1 MSEKLN
7 FRRGRSLLFV
17 LLVLGA
23 SSCVLRSAGADD
35 FDDAQALFNSGRY
48 AECIETAAAR
58 IDQRAWRESW
68 RRLKIRAELATGRY
82 CEALAT
88 LEMALERFPSSIH
101 LRLLG
106 REVYLFNDWPER
118 AEERLVEA
126 EQMIRQQSWRYSDPI
141 NRVLLGRFFL
151 LRGADAKQVLETF
164 FDRARRDRPDYVE
177 TYLASGSLALEKHD
191 YALAAEALEEAAK
204 RTPADPAVHFALAR
218 AYAPADPERAKKALA
233 RALELNP

>member
-1 MSEKLN
+1 MQDRGRPRGLLLSEKLN
-7 FRRGRSLLFV
+7 FRRDRSLLFV
-17 LLVLGA
+17 LFVLGA

-35 FDDAQALFNSGRY
+35 FDDAQALFNSGKY
-48 AECIETAAAR
+48 AECIETTAAR

-82 CEALAT
+82 CDALAT

-118 AEERLVEA
+118 ADERLLEA

-151 LRGADAKQVLETF
+151 LRGADAKQVLDTF

-177 TYLASGSLALEKHD
+177 TYLASG
-191 YALAAEALEEAAK
+191 
-204 RTPADPAVHFALAR
+204 
-218 AYAPADPERAKKALA
+218 
-233 RALELNP
+233 